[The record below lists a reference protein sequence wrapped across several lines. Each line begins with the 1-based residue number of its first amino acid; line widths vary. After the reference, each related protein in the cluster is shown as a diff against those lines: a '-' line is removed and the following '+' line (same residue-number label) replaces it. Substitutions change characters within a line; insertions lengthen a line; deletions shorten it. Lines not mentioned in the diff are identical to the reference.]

1 MNDEEIKQITDYIDT
16 ECFMVDSI
24 IKIYEKCSNFYHLL
38 QFRSNI
44 PMPTYNKTLVQISDI
59 IKDNFVFADK
69 YGVILIKNLN
79 GWGIYIS
86 DIDRISNAKN
96 AISIYN
102 ALKYDIFFNNNKIII
117 FNTSTKDE
125 VAYIE

>member
-1 MNDEEIKQITDYIDT
+1 M
-16 ECFMVDSI
+16 
-24 IKIYEKCSNFYHLL
+24 H
-38 QFRSNI
+38 
-44 PMPTYNKTLVQISDI
+44 
-59 IKDNFVFADK
+59 FVFADK

-102 ALKYDIFFNNNKIII
+102 ALKYDAFFNNNRITI
-117 FNTSTKDE
+117 FDKSTKDE

>member
-16 ECFMVDSI
+16 IYIIANSI
-24 IKIYEKCSNFYHLL
+24 TRTYEKCGNFYHLL
-38 QFRSNI
+38 QLRSNI
-44 PMPTYNKTLVQISDI
+44 PIPTYNKTLVQISDI
-59 IKDNFVFADK
+59 IKDNFAFADK

-79 GWGIYIS
+79 AWGIYIS

-96 AISIYN
+96 AINIYN
-102 ALKYDIFFNNNKIII
+102 VLKYDIFFSNNKIII

>member
-16 ECFMVDSI
+16 KCTMATNSI
-24 IKIYEKCSNFYHLL
+24 TKAYEKCGNFYHLL

-44 PMPTYNKTLVQISDI
+44 PMPTCNKTLVQISDI
-59 IKDNFVFADK
+59 IKNNFAFADK

-96 AISIYN
+96 AINIY
-102 ALKYDIFFNNNKIII
+102 IMH
-117 FNTSTKDE
+117 
-125 VAYIE
+125 

>member
-44 PMPTYNKTLVQISDI
+44 PMPTCNKTLVQISDI
-59 IKDNFVFADK
+59 IKNNFAFADK

-96 AISIYN
+96 AINIYN
-102 ALKYDIFFNNNKIII
+102 ALKYDIF

>member
-16 ECFMVDSI
+16 IYIISNSI
-24 IKIYEKCSNFYHLL
+24 TRTYEKCGNFYHLL

-44 PMPTYNKTLVQISDI
+44 PIPTYNKTLVQISDI
-59 IKDNFVFADK
+59 IKNNFAFADK

-79 GWGIYIS
+79 GWEIYIS

-96 AISIYN
+96 AINIYN
-102 ALKYDIFFNNNKIII
+102 ALKYDIFFSNNKIII

>member
-16 ECFMVDSI
+16 IYIIVNSI
-24 IKIYEKCSNFYHLL
+24 TRTYEKCGNFYHLL
-38 QFRSNI
+38 QLRNNI
-44 PMPTYNKTLVQISDI
+44 SMPTCNKTLVQISDI
-59 IKDNFVFADK
+59 IKDNFAFADK

-117 FNTSTKDE
+117 FNTSTKEE

>member
-16 ECFMVDSI
+16 IYIIANSI
-24 IKIYEKCSNFYHLL
+24 TKTYEKCGNFYHLL
-38 QFRSNI
+38 QLRSNI
-44 PMPTYNKTLVQISDI
+44 HMPTYNKTLVQISDI
-59 IKDNFVFADK
+59 IKNNFAFADK

-96 AISIYN
+96 AINIYN
-102 ALKYDIFFNNNKIII
+102 ALKYDIFFSNNKIII

>member
-16 ECFMVDSI
+16 IYIIANSI
-24 IKIYEKCSNFYHLL
+24 TRTYEKCGNFYHLIQL
-38 QFRSNI
+38 RSNI

-59 IKDNFVFADK
+59 IKNNFAFADK